1 VSTNSASQ
9 LSSPGTGTAVCV
21 SASASGAPRARD
33 ASVDALRGLAII
45 LVVLGHAILDAG
57 AVLHGGPRM
66 VNMGPFWIPLSTAS
80 SVPLS
85 LLYSFHMP
93 LFAFVSGLVMW
104 SPRERPLRH
113 GISSRARGLLVP
125 YMAWFLILY
134 AINWSPHPAGG
145 FGSALLDAL
154 VGRGGLWYL
163 YALFVCTAVVLCL
176 AKSPGSRF
184 ALPASALVA
193 VAFSTGWLFAVPD
206 VLYLSWVFWI
216 YPFVVL
222 GYLVGPLRAQVLDR
236 RWLVAAV
243 GLVAFL
249 PLFYLR
255 YPVHV
260 PRLQPINRISAMSGA
275 ASVVAGHVLPFLAAM
290 LPYACASAAVL
301 ALVGAYLGRGGW
313 VIEAQAWL
321 GRRSLGIYAMHGVF
335 MWWFASHGLKD
346 AVALTLVSLG
356 LSALATTVLERV
368 PVVGRLLLGQR
379 VEQILEPHWL
389 PTLVDL
395 FGIGAIDR
403 GMWRTL
409 GTEPEVLEPE
419 VDARGG

>member
-1 VSTNSASQ
+1 MSTNGASG
-9 LSSPGTGTAVCV
+9 LSSPWTATPAGF
-21 SASASGAPRARD
+21 SASASGTPRARD

-125 YMAWFLILY
+125 YAAWFLVLY

-163 YALFVCTAVVLCL
+163 YALFVCTTVVLCL
-176 AKSPGSRF
+176 AKSPRSRF
-184 ALPASALVA
+184 VLPASALVA

-206 VLYLSWVFWI
+206 FLYLSWVLWI

-222 GYLVGPLRAQVLDR
+222 GYLVAPLRTQALDR
-236 RWLVAAV
+236 RWLVVAV

-260 PRLQPINRISAMSGA
+260 PSLQPINRIRAASGA
-275 ASVVAGHVLPFLAAM
+275 VGVVAGHVLPFLTAM

-301 ALVGAYLGRGGW
+301 APVGAYLGRGGW

-335 MWWFASHGLKD
+335 TWWFASHGLKD
-346 AVALTLVSLG
+346 VFVLTLLSLG
-356 LSALATTVLERV
+356 LSALATAALERT
-368 PVVGRLLLGQR
+368 PVVGGLLLGQR
-379 VEQILEPHWL
+379 VERILEPRRPPRL
-389 PTLVDL
+389 LDL
-395 FGIGAIDR
+395 LGIGAIER
-403 GMWRTL
+403 GMKRTL
-409 GTEPEVLEPE
+409 GNEPEVLEP
-419 VDARGG
+419 DPGRSL